1 MGDRRVTHKLFA
13 LAVALGLA
21 IMAGLLYVLGSF
33 DDCSLVEL
41 DAA

>member
-1 MGDRRVTHKLFA
+1 MGKRGMKPTLT
-13 LAVALGLA
+13 LAILWLA

-41 DAA
+41 DVM